1 MAFFAERLVHT
12 KGRWARR
19 AFVLEDWQEHDIIR
33 PCFGEV
39 VYSTEWKCY
48 IRRYTVLYV
57 VLGRKNGKSELAA
70 GIVLY
75 LLVGDDE
82 EAAEIYGAAKD
93 TKQAGKVA
101 QVVERMRLL
110 SPQLRQRLKFNKNE
124 RRIYD
129 ERTGSYYEV
138 ITAEALGELGHNP
151 HGFILDEILSQPDDS
166 LWNAM
171 KTAAGARTQPLFV
184 LITTETNAPASF
196 GAVMIDEAERVQAQP
211 RRAPHVL
218 GYCRKTPKNAD
229 PWDESNWYHANPA
242 LGQFLTLRAL
252 REEALEAKNDPTKE
266 NAFRQ
271 FRLNQRVNQVT
282 RHMPMHL
289 WDACGRAL
297 LDKMVEQVTGKACFG
312 GLDLAS
318 TTDLAALCWL
328 FPWSGTKDEPHRAL
342 WRYWTPEA
350 QVAALSKHTGGQ
362 FELWVK
368 AGLVKVTDG
377 DWIDFDQIR
386 DDIAAD
392 LDGVAKRALLVGYDP
407 AQAPDMAQWLIK
419 RRGDDFAVPV
429 KQGYAL
435 SGALQEIMRLTKAQG
450 IEHAGNP
457 VSRWNA
463 DGSQVTYPRD
473 DPDTI
478 KLVKPQRL
486 TATVRIDGYAAFA
499 DAMHTSMHA
508 PALPGPAQSGSMDDG
523 GSLFKSGSRLAI

>member
-1 MAFFAERLVHT
+1 MHT

-19 AFVLEDWQEHDIIR
+19 AFILEDWQEDDIIR

-39 VYSTEWKCY
+39 VWSAEWKCY
-48 IRRYTVLYV
+48 IRRYSVLYV
-57 VLGRKNGKSELAA
+57 VLGRKNGKTELAA

-82 EAAEIYGAAKD
+82 EAAEIYCAAKD

-101 QVVERMRLL
+101 MVVERMRQL
-110 SPQLRQRLKFNKNE
+110 SPQLRQRLKYNKNE

-129 ERTGSYYEV
+129 EQTGSFYEV

-151 HGFILDEILSQPDDS
+151 HGFILDEVLSQPDGS
-166 LWNAM
+166 LWDAL
-171 KTAAGARTQPLFV
+171 KSATGARTQPLFV
-184 LITTETNAPASF
+184 LLTTETNDAASF
-196 GAVMIDEAERVQAQP
+196 GAVMIDEAEKVQAQP

-218 GYCRKTPKNAD
+218 AYCRKTPKNAD
-229 PWDESNWYHANPA
+229 PWDEANWSFANPA
-242 LGQFLTLRAL
+242 LGSFLTMRAL
-252 REEALEAKNDPTKE
+252 REDALDARNDPTKE

-289 WDACGRAL
+289 WDACGRQL
-297 LDKMVEQVTGKACFG
+297 LDVMIKKVTGKACYG

-318 TTDLAALCWL
+318 TTDLASLCWL
-328 FPWSGTKDEPHRAL
+328 FPFDGTKASPHCAL
-342 WRYWTPEA
+342 WRYWAPEA
-350 QVAALSKHTGGQ
+350 QVEPLSKLTGGL
-362 FELWVK
+362 FEQWVK
-368 AGLVKVTDG
+368 AGYVKVTDG
-377 DWIDFDQIR
+377 DFIDFDEIR
-386 DDIAAD
+386 GDILED
-392 LDGVAKRALLVGYDP
+392 LNGVAKRALLVGYDP

-419 RRGDDFAVPV
+419 TRGTDFAVPQ

-435 SGALQEIMRLTKAQG
+435 SAALQEIMRLTKASG

-463 DGSQVTYPRD
+463 DGAQVRYPRD

-486 TATVRIDGYAAFA
+486 TAHTRIDGYAAFA
-499 DAMHTSMHA
+499 DALNTFMHA
-508 PALPGPAQSGSMDDG
+508 PAPKPAPATGRATGTDG
-523 GSLFKSGSRLAI
+523 RSDLFAETGRLEL

>member
-1 MAFFAERLVHT
+1 MLVHT

-19 AFVLEDWQEHDIIR
+19 AFILEDWQEHEIIR

-39 VYSTEWKCY
+39 IYSTEWKCY
-48 IRRYTVLYV
+48 IRRYSVLYV

-93 TKQAGKVA
+93 TGQAKKVA
-101 QVVERMRLL
+101 DVVDRMRKL
-110 SPQLRQRLKFNKNE
+110 SPVLSDRLKFNKNE

-129 ERTGSYYEV
+129 ETTASYYEV
-138 ITAEALGELGHNP
+138 ITADALGELGHNP
-151 HGFILDEILSQPDDS
+151 HGFILDEVLSQPDGS
-166 LWNAM
+166 LWEAM

-184 LITTETNAPASF
+184 LITTETNAPESF
-196 GAVMIDEAERVQAQP
+196 GAVTIDEAERVQAQP

-218 GYCRKTPKNAD
+218 AYVRKTPKDAD
-229 PWDESNWYHANPA
+229 PWDEANWPIANPA
-242 LGQFLTLRAL
+242 LGSFLTMRSL

-266 NAFRQ
+266 NSFRQ
-271 FRLNQRVNQVT
+271 FRLNQRVQQVT
-282 RHMPMHL
+282 RHMPMRL
-289 WDACGRAL
+289 WDACGREL
-297 LDKMVEQVTGKACFG
+297 LDALTKRVAGKRCYG

-318 TTDLAALCWL
+318 TTDLASLCWL
-328 FPWSGTKDEPHRAL
+328 FPFDGTAASPHVAL

-350 QVAALSKHTGGQ
+350 QVESLSKHTGGL
-362 FELWVK
+362 FEQWVK
-368 AGLVKVTDG
+368 AGFVTVTDG

-386 DDIAAD
+386 DEIAGD
-392 LDGVAKRALLVGYDP
+392 LDTIAKHALLVGYDP

-419 RRGDDFAVPV
+419 KRGDEFAVPV

-435 SGALQEIMRLTKAQG
+435 SAALQEIMRLTKARG

-457 VSRWNA
+457 VTRWNA
-463 DGSQVTYPRD
+463 DGAEVTYPRD
-473 DPDTI
+473 NPDTI

-486 TATVRIDGYAAFA
+486 TATVRIDGYAALA
-499 DAMHTSMHA
+499 DALHTQMHA
-508 PALPGPAQSGSMDDG
+508 PAPPAAAASYAPTGSDGAGGIFARSG
-523 GSLFKSGSRLAI
+523 RLQL